1 MELDPDAIG
10 LADPVEP
17 AELDLGRAVREVGVP
32 TPPPRLSPSG
42 AGTFEQCPRRWR
54 HRYVD
59 RLPDPPGEAALAGS
73 FAHRVL
79 ELLMQRPPLE
89 RTTDQA
95 KSIARQEWPE
105 TEAAAD
111 YAALEYD
118 EEKGR
123 HFRWKAWQAIEG
135 LWKLEDPTTVDVAAT
150 ERDIEADLAGVP
162 FRGIVDRLEREG
174 DGMVVTDYKSGKAP
188 SARFR
193 RPRLDQVL
201 LYAAAVEADTGEMP
215 VRARLLYL
223 GQRPVGI
230 DVTRKELDVVTEKLA
245 STWAGINRACET
257 DEFEPRT
264 GPLCGW
270 CPYIDRCPEGTKAV
284 EKRNKA
290 KAAEEAA
297 HLEAAG

>member
-10 LADPVEP
+10 LADPVES
-17 AELDLGRAVREVGVP
+17 AEIDLDGAVREVGVP
-32 TPPPRLSPSG
+32 MPPPRLSPSG

-79 ELLMQRPPLE
+79 ELLMQRPSPQ
-89 RTTDQA
+89 RTRDEA
-95 KSIARQEWPE
+95 RMIARQEWPE
-105 TEAAAD
+105 TEAAPD
-111 YAALEYD
+111 YAALGYD
-118 EEKGR
+118 DEKSR

-135 LWKLEDPTTVDVAAT
+135 LWALEDPTAVDVAAT
-150 ERDIEADLAGVP
+150 ERDIEADLGGVP
-162 FRGIVDRLEREG
+162 FRGIVDRLEHEG
-174 DGMVVTDYKSGKAP
+174 DGLVVTDYKSGKAP
-188 SARFR
+188 SPRFR
-193 RPRLDQVL
+193 RGRLDQVL
-201 LYAAAVEADTGEMP
+201 LYAAAVEADSGEMP

-230 DVTRKELDVVTEKLA
+230 DVTRKEIDVVVEKLA
-245 STWAGINRACET
+245 GTWAGINTACE
-257 DEFEPRT
+257 DDRFEPRT

-270 CPYIDRCPEGTKAV
+270 CPYVDRCPEGAKAV
-284 EKRNKA
+284 EKRNQA

-297 HLEAAG
+297 FAQAAG